1 MAETKTAAYI
11 CKGCEIGTRLDT
23 DALVKAA
30 TKSGKM
36 NIVREHDFLCSAEG
50 VAMINNDI
58 ENEGVTHAAL
68 CACSRRAKTEAFNF
82 PTIAMSRGNLR
93 EGVIWIRPDTDEAR
107 ETTQEMAED
116 YVRMACAEVKAMT
129 VPPGNQKTGS
139 VKTLLVVGGGMS
151 GMTSA
156 LESSKAGYKVVLVEK
171 SAALGGW
178 AAKLHKRVPTR
189 EPYKAPEDNGV
200 ADLVARIEADS
211 NIKVYLNATIAKTD
225 GAPGRFKVEIAIE
238 SGAIAQEDIGA
249 IIQATGFTLY
259 DANKLPEFAYG
270 KTPNVVDQAGLEAL
284 AKAAAAEGKPITR
297 PSDGQPV
304 KSVVFV
310 QCAGQRDAT
319 GTHLQYCSGFCCN
332 TSIKQAMYFK
342 DSNPDIDTV
351 VLFTDLRT
359 PGNGEDFYRAAQ
371 NKGVIFSK
379 GVVSQVTPN
388 GNSCTVKFTD
398 LILNEDTE
406 AQADLVVLATGM
418 VPVSGVNIDAPVA
431 APAEAE
437 AAVEG
442 EAPKEI
448 VATIAPESILNL
460 TYRQGP
466 DMPQFKHGFTDSH
479 FICFPYETRRTGIY
493 TAGPVRRPMDIL
505 QAQEDATGAAMKA
518 IQAMENAGLGK
529 AAHPRAGDLSFPTVR
544 LEGCTQC
551 KRCTVECPFGAID
564 EDEKRFPLFNESRCR
579 RCGTCM
585 GACPVRVI
593 SFENYSV
600 NTVGAQI
607 KAVDVPDE
615 FSEKPRILILACEN
629 DAYPALD
636 MAGMNHHEYDP
647 YVRVIPVRC
656 LGSVNTIWITDALNG
671 GYDGVMLMGCK
682 HGEDYQCHFVKGS
695 ELGRYRLSK
704 VGDTL
709 KGMNLE
715 TDRVKDIEV
724 AITDM
729 ATLPQKINEYAALIK
744 SFPPSPFKG
753 F

>member
-23 DALVKAA
+23 DALVKTA

-36 NIVREHDFLCSAEG
+36 NLVREHDFLCSAEG
-50 VAMINNDI
+50 VAMIKNDI

-156 LESSKAGYKVVLVEK
+156 LEASKAGYKVVLVEK
-171 SAALGGW
+171 SGALGGW

-189 EPYKAPEDNGV
+189 EPFKAPEDNGV
-200 ADLVARIEADS
+200 ADMAARIEADS

-249 IIQATGFTLY
+249 IIQATGFHACTTPTSCPSLLT
-259 DANKLPEFAYG
+259 ARPQTWSIRPVWKRWPRKLPPPASRSAVRATVSRSSPWCSCSAPVSV
-270 KTPNVVDQAGLEAL
+270 TP
-284 AKAAAAEGKPITR
+284 
-297 PSDGQPV
+297 
-304 KSVVFV
+304 
-310 QCAGQRDAT
+310 T

-332 TSIKQAMYFK
+332 TSIKQATYFK

-359 PGNGEDFYRAAQ
+359 PGNGEDFYRSAQ

-388 GNSCTVKFTD
+388 GNTCTVKFKD

-442 EAPKEI
+442 EAPKEV

-564 EDEKRFPLFNESRCR
+564 EDEKRFPLFNESPLPPLRYLYGRLPGARDLVRELLGQHR
-579 RCGTCM
+579 R
-585 GACPVRVI
+585 R
-593 SFENYSV
+593 
-600 NTVGAQI
+600 
-607 KAVDVPDE
+607 PD
-615 FSEKPRILILACEN
+615 
-629 DAYPALD
+629 
-636 MAGMNHHEYDP
+636 
-647 YVRVIPVRC
+647 
-656 LGSVNTIWITDALNG
+656 
-671 GYDGVMLMGCK
+671 
-682 HGEDYQCHFVKGS
+682 Q
-695 ELGRYRLSK
+695 GR
-704 VGDTL
+704 
-709 KGMNLE
+709 
-715 TDRVKDIEV
+715 
-724 AITDM
+724 
-729 ATLPQKINEYAALIK
+729 
-744 SFPPSPFKG
+744 
-753 F
+753 